1 MGLEVEVVG
10 ETNKFDVICIGGG
23 IAGMVASTTLTQLGL
38 KACFL
43 EKEVPGGKLMHIE
56 QIHNLEGYEN
66 VNGAT
71 FANNYFE
78 YAVNEAKTNYIYG
91 NVESMKPKNDKFYLW
106 TEDGQAWETKA
117 LIIATGTVIKKLNLQ
132 AEEKYLNR
140 GLSYCVLCDGV
151 LAKDK
156 KVVLIGNQTHLNH
169 LKQFTNDITI
179 LNASDVKGFI
189 GDNKLE
195 GIIKSDGS
203 SIKCDMAFVE
213 MGFIPS
219 LNFLIPEVQRNKSD
233 EIIVDNTMK
242 TTFDGIFACGD
253 CSIGTK
259 QISNAIISAQQ
270 AANSAAEYVKSKKW

>member
-56 QIHNLEGYEN
+56 QIHNLQGYEN

-78 YAVNEAKTNYIYG
+78 YAVNEVKTNYIYG
-91 NVESMKPKNDKFYLW
+91 NVQSMKPKNDKFYLW

-117 LIIATGTVIKKLNLQ
+117 LIISTGTVIKKLNLS
-132 AEEKYLNR
+132 AEEKYLNK
-140 GLSYCVLCDGV
+140 GLSYCVLCDAS

-169 LKQFTNDITI
+169 LKQFTNDITTLKPNEI
-179 LNASDVKGFI
+179 KGYV
-189 GDNKLE
+189 GNDKLE
-195 GIIKSDGS
+195 GIVKSDGS
-203 SIKCDMAFVE
+203 IVSCDMAFVE
-213 MGFIPS
+213 NGFVSSID
-219 LNFLIPEVQRNKSD
+219 FLIHEVNRNQND
-233 EIIVDNTMK
+233 EIIVDEAMK
-242 TTFDGIFACGD
+242 TSFTGIFACGD
-253 CSIGTK
+253 CTAGVK
-259 QISNAIISAQQ
+259 QIINAISSAQI
-270 AANSAAEYVKSKKW
+270 AANTAAEYVKSRKW